1 MWPENLEGVH
11 QVNQE
16 TRQKVDFAF
25 LNAGHF
31 FDHFLILIFATVA
44 MAIATD
50 RKVAI
55 TGLAVDWQMTY
66 AELIPFSVAGF
77 TAFGL
82 CSVPAGWIADKWSR
96 PGMIAIFFLGMGG
109 ATMLASMATSPWYL
123 AAVILVIGV
132 FGAIYH
138 PVGIAMVV
146 QGRAKTGMAIAMNG
160 VFGNLGVAVAP
171 LATLLTIEHWGWRAA
186 FFLPG
191 AVCFCVGIA
200 YLVFLRI
207 AHISDQSYAKKAKPA
222 ADTTLALDRQ
232 VLIRVFGIIFL
243 TAAMGSFIFQS
254 TTFSL
259 PKIFDERLAGFAT
272 SGKEVGWWAFAV
284 FAAASVAQLIVGYLV
299 DRHSVRLVFAAVAGG
314 QAILF
319 AAMLNLTGAPAL
331 VVAVLFMLVVFGQ
344 IPINDVLIGRIA
356 KSEWRSRAYSARYII
371 SFAVMAT
378 TVPAISALHGHW
390 GFYALFAV
398 MAVLASLIF
407 VAVLFLPATK
417 LRLQPAPA
425 E

>member
-1 MWPENLEGVH
+1 LNE
-11 QVNQE
+11 QA
-16 TRQKVDFAF
+16 RQKIDFAF

-44 MAIATD
+44 MAVATD
-50 RKVAI
+50 RQVEIAGI
-55 TGLAVDWQMTY
+55 SSEWGMTY

-96 PGMIAIFFLGMGG
+96 PGMIAIFFLGMGS
-109 ATMLASMATSPWYL
+109 AAMLVALASSPWHL
-123 AAVILVIGV
+123 GAAILLVGV

-146 QGRAKTGMAIAMNG
+146 QGRDKTGMAIAMNG
-160 VFGNLGVAVAP
+160 VFGNLGVAAAP
-171 LATLLTIEHWGWRAA
+171 LATLLIIEHFGWRTA
-186 FFLPG
+186 FLIPG
-191 AVCFCVGIA
+191 AVCIAVGIA

-207 AHISDQSYAKKAKPA
+207 AHIHDSTYAKKAAAKPDA
-222 ADTTLALDRQ
+222 GALTLDKRT
-232 VLIRVFGIIFL
+232 LIKVFGIIFF
-243 TAAMGSFIFQS
+243 TAALGSFIFQS

-259 PKIFDERLAGFAT
+259 PKIFDERLAGLAT
-272 SGKEVGWWAFAV
+272 SGKEVGWWSFAV
-284 FAAASVAQLIVGYLV
+284 FAAASVAQLIVGYTV
-299 DRHSVRLVFAAVAGG
+299 DRHSVRMVFAAVAGG

-319 AAMLNLTGAPAL
+319 AVMLNLTGMPAL
-331 VVAVLFMLVVFGQ
+331 IVGVAFMLVVFGQ

-407 VAVLFLPATK
+407 VAVLFLPGTQ
-417 LRLQPAPA
+417 LNLSPQPA

>member
-1 MWPENLEGVH
+1 MN
-11 QVNQE
+11 QV
-16 TRQKVDFAF
+16 TRQRIDFAF
-25 LNAGHF
+25 LNAVHF

-50 RKVAI
+50 RQVEI
-55 TGLAVDWQMTY
+55 TGLNVDWKMTY

-96 PGMIAIFFLGMGG
+96 PGMIAIFFIGMGA
-109 ATMLASMATSPWYL
+109 ATMIASLAASPWHL
-123 AAVILVIGV
+123 AAAILLIGV

-146 QGRAKTGMAIAMNG
+146 QGRDKTGMAIAMNG
-160 VFGNLGVAVAP
+160 VFGNLGVAAAP
-171 LATLLTIEHWGWRAA
+171 LVTLIVIEHWGWRAA

-191 AVCFCVGIA
+191 AVCMAVGVA

-207 AHISDQSYAKKAKPA
+207 AHISDKTYAKGKAKAA
-222 ADTTLALDRQ
+222 ADTSLTLDKAT
-232 VLIRVFGIIFL
+232 LIRVFGIIFL

-254 TTFSL
+254 TTFAL
-259 PKIFDERLAGFAT
+259 PKIFDERLAGLAS
-272 SGKEVGWWAFAV
+272 SGREVGWWAFAV

-299 DRHSVRLVFAAVAGG
+299 DRHSVRMVFAAVALG
-314 QAILF
+314 QAIGF
-319 AAMLNLTGAPAL
+319 AFMLNLTGVPAL
-331 VVAVLFMLVVFGQ
+331 VVGVFFMLVVFGQ

-371 SFAVMAT
+371 SFAIMAT
-378 TVPAISALHGHW
+378 TVPAIAALHGTW
-390 GFYALFAV
+390 GFHALFAV
-398 MAVLASLIF
+398 MAVLAGLIF
-407 VAVLFLPATK
+407 CAVLFLPATQLK
-417 LRLQPAPA
+417 LQPQPA

>member
-1 MWPENLEGVH
+1 MTHEK
-11 QVNQE
+11 
-16 TRQKVDFAF
+16 RQKIDFAF

-50 RKVAI
+50 RRVDI
-55 TGLAVDWQMTY
+55 PGINGEWGLSY

-96 PGMIAIFFLGMGG
+96 PGMISIFFLGMGS
-109 ATMLASMATSPWYL
+109 ATMLAALATSPWHL
-123 AAVILVIGV
+123 AAAILLIGV

-146 QGRAKTGMAIAMNG
+146 QGRDKTGMAIAMNG
-160 VFGNLGVAVAP
+160 VFGNLGVASAP
-171 LATLLTIEHWGWRAA
+171 LATLLIIESFGWRAA
-186 FFLPG
+186 FFVPG
-191 AVCFCVGIA
+191 AVCIGIGLA
-200 YLVFLRI
+200 YMAFLRI
-207 AHISDQSYAKKAKPA
+207 AHIRDQSYAKAVAKSAGA
-222 ADTTLALDRQ
+222 AALDLDRRTL
-232 VLIRVFGIIFL
+232 VRVFTIIFI

-254 TTFSL
+254 TTFAL
-259 PKIFDERLAGFAT
+259 PKIFDERLAGLAT
-272 SGKEVGWWAFAV
+272 SGKEIGWWSFAV
-284 FAAASVAQLIVGYLV
+284 FAAASVAQLVVGYLV
-299 DRHSVRLVFAAVAGG
+299 DNHSVRLVFATVAATQAV
-314 QAILF
+314 LF
-319 AAMLNLTGAPAL
+319 TVMLNLTGVPAL
-331 VVAVLFMLVVFGQ
+331 IVGVGFMLVVFGQ

-371 SFAVMAT
+371 SFAIMAT
-378 TVPAISALHGHW
+378 TVPAISALHGNW
-390 GFYALFAV
+390 GFYALFGV

-407 VAVLFLPATK
+407 CAVLFLPAAQLK
-417 LRLQPAPA
+417 LAPAPA